1 MRVTLV
7 DCHDSF
13 TWNLAQAMQAL
24 GADVDVV
31 TCDSTSIG
39 ALLAADAVMLGPG
52 PGRPEDAGVVVG
64 AVTALGGRVPVLGVC
79 LGQQAIG
86 LALGAKVVRWRP
98 VHGYTSMIAH
108 DGTGLFA
115 GLPTPVEMMRY
126 HSLALTDL
134 PADLVA
140 TAWSEDGA
148 VQAVAHRSWPM
159 WGVQFHP
166 ESVASGDHGIALIG
180 RWLDLARRWRSARAG
195 SGSGR
200 P

>member
-24 GADVDVV
+24 GVTVDVV
-31 TCDSTSIG
+31 TCDATSIG
-39 ALLAADAVMLGPG
+39 VLLASDAVMLGPG
-52 PGRPEDAGVVVG
+52 PGRPEDAGIVVE

-86 LALGAKVVRWRP
+86 LALGARVVRHRP
-98 VHGYTSMIAH
+98 IHGYTSPITH
-108 DGTGLFA
+108 DGSGLFA
-115 GLPTPVEMMRY
+115 GLPSPVEMMRY
-126 HSLALTDL
+126 HSLALVDL
-134 PADLVA
+134 PADLMPV
-140 TAWSEDGA
+140 AWSEDGA
-148 VQAVAHRSWPM
+148 IQAITHRSWPM

-166 ESVASGDHGIALIG
+166 ESVASGDHGTAIIA
-180 RWLDLARRWRSARAG
+180 RWLHLSRAG
-195 SGSGR
+195 SRSGH